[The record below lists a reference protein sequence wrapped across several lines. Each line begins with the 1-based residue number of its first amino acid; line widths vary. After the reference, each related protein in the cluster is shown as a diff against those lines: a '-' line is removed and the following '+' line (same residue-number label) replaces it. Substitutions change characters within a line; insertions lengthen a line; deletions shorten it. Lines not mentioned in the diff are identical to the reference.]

1 VSEENRPVAQTTHRA
16 MGTIMTHRAFGLNA
30 ERGLGAVRTEIA
42 RIEGL
47 LSRFLADS
55 DVSRVNASAG
65 LQSEAVSIETYAVL
79 EQAIEFSR
87 CFSAC
92 FEVTLGPMVT
102 LWSVSKAS
110 ATRPEASSIQ
120 RILPLVNFRDLILNP
135 IDVTAGLKY
144 GGQSIDLG
152 GIGKGFAGD
161 RIREVFEEQ
170 GIFSA
175 YSNLGGNVVTLGAK
189 PDGSPWHI
197 GIQHPRQEQGLIG
210 SVSVVD
216 ETVVTSGD
224 YQRYFT
230 DNEGKRHHH
239 ILDPTTGYPAESG
252 LISVSIV
259 TTRSV
264 VADAL
269 STVLFVA
276 GMEKG
281 LQYLRTLPQ
290 TDAILVDSEL
300 RVHVTPGLRHRFRAA
315 EDIEVTILD

>member
-1 VSEENRPVAQTTHRA
+1 VLEENRPVAQTTHSA
-16 MGTIMTHRAFGLNA
+16 MGTIMTHKAFGLNA
-30 ERGLGAVRTEIA
+30 EGGLAAVRREIT

-55 DVSRVNASAG
+55 DVSRVNGSAG
-65 LQSEAVSIETYAVL
+65 LKDQAVSIETYAVL
-79 EQAIEFSR
+79 AQAVEFSR
-87 CFSAC
+87 SFPGCFD
-92 FEVTLGPMVT
+92 VTLGPLIT
-102 LWSVSKAS
+102 LWSLGKAS
-110 ATRPEASSIQ
+110 ATCPEASSIQ
-120 RILPLVNFRDLILNP
+120 RVLPSVNYADLILDP
-135 IDVTAGLKY
+135 IEVTARLKY
-144 GGQSIDLG
+144 VGQSLDLG

-161 RIREVFEEQ
+161 RIREVFEEH
-170 GIFSA
+170 GISSA

-197 GIQHPRQEQGLIG
+197 GIQHPRQEKGLIG

-230 DNEGKRHHH
+230 DNEGKQHHH
-239 ILDPTTGYPAESG
+239 ILDPTTGYPADSG
-252 LISVSIV
+252 LVSVSIV

-281 LQYLRTLPQ
+281 LYYLRTLPQ
-290 TDAILVDSEL
+290 TEAILVDSDM
-300 RVHVTPGLRHRFRAA
+300 RVYVTRGLRYRFRAA
-315 EDIEVTILD
+315 EDIKVTILD